1 MRRPHRLRTVLPLAL
16 VGVIVVACSRSGS
29 GPTTPAPSLA
39 PSAAP
44 SAAAGAPFIPQVV
57 SSETVVG
64 VNRFLFGIDDASGT
78 KTIGTPDIKVQVGF
92 ESAGPPATTIPSAD
106 ARFLWAIPD
115 QRGLYALDV
124 TFPGAGDWT
133 AEFHASGPTLPA
145 ANVRVQFEVQA
156 QGHSIPIGGAAPSVV
171 TPTAANRAEV
181 AKVATDPSPD
191 PSFYTTSED
200 QALARHEPFVLVFA
214 TPAFCVSR
222 ICGPTL
228 DGIKAVAKTEPGIVF
243 INVEPYKLQYT
254 GTQLQPVLDAT
265 NQLQPVDAVRA
276 FGIVSEP
283 WTFVVDGKG
292 IVRGSFEAV
301 VSPEELKAAIAAAR

>member
-1 MRRPHRLRTVLPLAL
+1 MRPPHRPRILLPLVL
-16 VGVIVVACSRSGS
+16 LGVLLMACSRSGS
-29 GPTTPAPSLA
+29 GPATATTSPVPSVA
-39 PSAAP
+39 VATQIV
-44 SAAAGAPFIPQVV
+44 APFIPQLV

-64 VNRFLFGIDDASGT
+64 VNRVLFGIDDATGT

-92 ESAGPPATTIPSAD
+92 ESAGPPASTIPPAD

-115 QRGLYALDV
+115 QRGLYALEV
-124 TFPGAGDWT
+124 TFPTAGDWT
-133 AEFHASGPTLPA
+133 AEFAASGPTLPA
-145 ANVRVQFEVQA
+145 AKVRLQFEVQA
-156 QGHSIPIGGAAPSVV
+156 QGHSIPIGGKAPSVA
-171 TPTAANRAEV
+171 TPTAANAAAV
-181 AKVATDPSPD
+181 ARVATDPHPD

-200 QALARHEPFVLVFA
+200 EALTRHEPFVLVFA

-243 INVEPYKLQYT
+243 INVEPYQLQYT
-254 GTQLQPVLDAT
+254 GTQLQPVLDAS